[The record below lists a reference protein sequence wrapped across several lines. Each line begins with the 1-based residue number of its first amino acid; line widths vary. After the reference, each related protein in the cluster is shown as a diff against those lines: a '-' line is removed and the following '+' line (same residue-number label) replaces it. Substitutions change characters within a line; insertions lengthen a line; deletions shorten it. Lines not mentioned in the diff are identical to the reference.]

1 MQESS
6 NNYIRQKSNNHT
18 QKMIK
23 IDNKVI
29 KDKSSVKLLGVQID
43 AGKFQFTHYQY
54 ICRSAANQ
62 LHAFK
67 KFWSFAN

>member
-29 KDKSSVKLLGVQID
+29 KDKSSVKLLGVQIG

-62 LHAFK
+62 LNAFK

>member
-43 AGKFQFTHYQY
+43 AGKFQFTHYQC

-62 LHAFK
+62 LNAFK
-67 KFWSFAN
+67 KF

>member
-6 NNYIRQKSNNHT
+6 NNYIRQKRNNHT
-18 QKMIK
+18 QKLIK
-23 IDNKVI
+23 IENKVI
-29 KDKSSVKLLGVQID
+29 KDKSLVKLLGVQID

-54 ICRSAANQ
+54 VCRSAANQ
-62 LHAFK
+62 PNAFK

>member
-43 AGKFQFTHYQY
+43 AGKFQFTHYQQ
-54 ICRSAANQ
+54 ICRSAATQ
-62 LHAFK
+62 LNAFK
-67 KFWSFAN
+67 KF

>member
-54 ICRSAANQ
+54 ISRSAANQ
-62 LHAFK
+62 LNAFK
-67 KFWSFAN
+67 KF